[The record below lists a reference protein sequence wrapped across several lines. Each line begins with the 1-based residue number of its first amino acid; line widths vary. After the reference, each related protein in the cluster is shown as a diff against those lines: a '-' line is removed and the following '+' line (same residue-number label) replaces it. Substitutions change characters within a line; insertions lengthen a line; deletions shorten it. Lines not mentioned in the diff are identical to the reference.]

1 MLLFEMDDILDASYY
16 LGGKAAEA
24 SKTLDIVIGSG
35 DIVTIDELP
44 EDPQELI
51 TFLEAESCGVKY
63 WVLVAQAYALDG
75 KLQEAVTIAEK
86 GASRDFKGSER
97 DQLLVLLASAHFEF
111 VTRSV
116 DRAQHLQKAE
126 ESLAKV
132 DDTHSVPVL
141 VSQAILHMHK
151 DEVESALQIFDR
163 LLKLD
168 STNCVAL
175 LGKAHIT
182 LSKTQSYTNA
192 LKIYQQVLVLN
203 PLMKPDPRI
212 GIGLCFW
219 FLKDRSMAINSWT
232 RALEMDQ
239 NNFKAKLLLTLAK
252 FDNVFTN
259 SLSDEQFIESY
270 KEILQETYKLHQIA
284 PNDKVILMVLASY
297 FYSKGDYDTVERIVN
312 RVITSCSDEMAA
324 AKSSKLTP
332 FTSKILSQGSFWLG
346 RVAYARNDFTQAQK
360 YYHEA
365 IRLDDKNLV
374 AKLGLGQAQ
383 LSRGSSEEAIITYE
397 SIVRTNAKSLEFHY
411 ALGLL
416 YAQLKSRS
424 KHEQAIQMLERYIR
438 LSSNRGL
445 AVANMKQD
453 EAYLNKEPVVLNAY
467 LQLSQL
473 YLSKDISQS
482 LSYLNKAIE
491 SRKQI
496 GLDAPLE
503 VYNNIGVF
511 NFIKNNEAAA
521 MENFN
526 IALNMVHDYKIPED
540 TMDEKAVS
548 LPLDLKAPITYNLAR
563 SKELLNEAEAID
575 IYNKL
580 LEECPNYFSAKLRL
594 LFLDAVSTNKT
605 SKKELEEEIK
615 ELLHSH
621 ASNLEVRSFYG
632 WFIKT
637 FGKKIGLKP
646 DADTQHQKE
655 TLVDYDSHDCYAL
668 ISLANIYCVM
678 AREVKSSKEEDK
690 RKKYFLRAI
699 DLFTKVLSID
709 AKNAFAAQGLAIIYI
724 ENKEQTKG
732 LDILRKIRD
741 SLNDISVY
749 LNLGHVLVELK
760 QYSKAIESF
769 EIAFVRFTNSSDP
782 KILSF
787 LGRAWYLRGLAEKN
801 LSYLKKGLEYS
812 EEALAK
818 SSTNKSALLF
828 NVAFVKFQIADFLS
842 KLPAEQRTVED
853 INEAIGN
860 LNDAIADLNHLAS
873 EDEKHPPFPKSELKA
888 RANMGTNTLL
898 NRLNVCLEET
908 KENVSQLNSK
918 LEEAKRLR
926 QKEELKRAQEEEER
940 LAALKAKEEE
950 LAKERAIL
958 QEQAQQWAEEARQN
972 LVAESEDDDKFL
984 EEEKT
989 EGKKKKGKKA
999 QANGK
1004 KSGKKGSKKKKDFI
1018 NDSDGVESPPS
1029 EDNEPAEPVLP
1040 SGDEE
1045 DEAPSTKK
1053 TQRKKRTVADDDDEN
1068 DEVDGAPAK
1077 RRKQFKSQEIVEDSS
1092 EDEGGEGQGDDDG
1105 LF

>member
-1 MLLFEMDDILDASYY
+1 M
-16 LGGKAAEA
+16 
-24 SKTLDIVIGSG
+24 
-35 DIVTIDELP
+35 
-44 EDPQELI
+44 
-51 TFLEAESCGVKY
+51 
-63 WVLVAQAYALDG
+63 
-75 KLQEAVTIAEK
+75 
-86 GASRDFKGSER
+86 
-97 DQLLVLLASAHFEF
+97 
-111 VTRSV
+111 
-116 DRAQHLQKAE
+116 
-126 ESLAKV
+126 
-132 DDTHSVPVL
+132 
-141 VSQAILHMHK
+141 
-151 DEVESALQIFDR
+151 
-163 LLKLD
+163 
-168 STNCVAL
+168 
-175 LGKAHIT
+175 
-182 LSKTQSYTNA
+182 
-192 LKIYQQVLVLN
+192 
-203 PLMKPDPRI
+203 
-212 GIGLCFW
+212 
-219 FLKDRSMAINSWT
+219 
-232 RALEMDQ
+232 
-239 NNFKAKLLLTLAK
+239 
-252 FDNVFTN
+252 
-259 SLSDEQFIESY
+259 
-270 KEILQETYKLHQIA
+270 
-284 PNDKVILMVLASY
+284 
-297 FYSKGDYDTVERIVN
+297 
-312 RVITSCSDEMAA
+312 
-324 AKSSKLTP
+324 
-332 FTSKILSQGSFWLG
+332 
-346 RVAYARNDFTQAQK
+346 
-360 YYHEA
+360 
-365 IRLDDKNLV
+365 
-374 AKLGLGQAQ
+374 
-383 LSRGSSEEAIITYE
+383 
-397 SIVRTNAKSLEFHY
+397 
-411 ALGLL
+411 
-416 YAQLKSRS
+416 
-424 KHEQAIQMLERYIR
+424 
-438 LSSNRGL
+438 
-445 AVANMKQD
+445 
-453 EAYLNKEPVVLNAY
+453 
-467 LQLSQL
+467 
-473 YLSKDISQS
+473 
-482 LSYLNKAIE
+482 
-491 SRKQI
+491 
-496 GLDAPLE
+496 
-503 VYNNIGVF
+503 
-511 NFIKNNEAAA
+511 
-521 MENFN
+521 
-526 IALNMVHDYKIPED
+526 
-540 TMDEKAVS
+540 
-548 LPLDLKAPITYNLAR
+548 
-563 SKELLNEAEAID
+563 
-575 IYNKL
+575 
-580 LEECPNYFSAKLRL
+580 
-594 LFLDAVSTNKT
+594 
-605 SKKELEEEIK
+605 
-615 ELLHSH
+615 
-621 ASNLEVRSFYG
+621 
-632 WFIKT
+632 
-637 FGKKIGLKP
+637 
-646 DADTQHQKE
+646 
-655 TLVDYDSHDCYAL
+655 
-668 ISLANIYCVM
+668 
-678 AREVKSSKEEDK
+678 
-690 RKKYFLRAI
+690 
-699 DLFTKVLSID
+699 FTKVLSID

-853 INEAIGN
+853 IDEAIGN

-926 QKEELKRAQEEEER
+926 QEEELKRAQEEEER